1 MAYSVV
7 WSIPRPS
14 RAGAHATT
22 RSTPATF
29 GTTIVMNADAT
40 IG

>member
-1 MAYSVV
+1 MVDAA
-7 WSIPRPS
+7 RPS
-14 RAGAHATT
+14 RGGAQATT
-22 RSTPATF
+22 RPTPATF